1 MVEATPV
8 AFIFAT
14 NHNSRGNCNRMMTGT
29 LTSVFSLTM
38 CLASTNAFVVAIPKA
53 TPADSVG
60 RRQTST
66 SLAAP
71 LGGDGR
77 QVGAG
82 GVLSRIDGN
91 YATEANKKDPLK
103 APSVGDYTACSRSTG
118 ALHAFKGLEVRPYHT
133 SNMSVPPLSMGAK
146 I

>member
-1 MVEATPV
+1 M
-8 AFIFAT
+8 I
-14 NHNSRGNCNRMMTGT
+14 GT
-29 LTSVFSLTM
+29 LTSVFSLIM
-38 CLASTNAFVVAIPKA
+38 FLATTNAFVVVIPKVA
-53 TPADSVG
+53 PADPAWS
-60 RRQTST
+60 RQAST
-66 SLAAP
+66 SLGEP
-71 LGGDGR
+71 RGGDGR
-77 QVGAG
+77 RVGAG